1 MSRVV
6 HVIGNGD
13 SADLYNKEERKGLK
27 LTCNLPP
34 FPVPNVYASCIVDF
48 KMMKAITEGVIDVP
62 GEWVLGYRPK
72 IWMEKH
78 PTFFMQRAQQIKEF
92 FIEKPKYVA
101 NYTDFNCG
109 HMAVYYAIKKFNP
122 TEINIYGFDSIFDM
136 NLRSTSDFFMISD
149 RQANNNVRLNGNW
162 RPIWNKLFNEFN
174 SVNFRLHHFHNQ
186 IKFEVG
192 NNVEIVTYGKK

>member
-13 SADLYNKEERKGLK
+13 SADLYNNKERKGLK

-34 FPVPNVYASCIVDF
+34 FPVENVYGSCIVDF

-62 GEWVLGYRPK
+62 GEWILGYRPK

-78 PTFFMQRAQQIKEF
+78 PDFYMRRAPQVKEF
-92 FIEKPKYVA
+92 FTKKPEYVA

-136 NLRSTSDFFMISD
+136 NLRSSSDFFMISD

-162 RPIWNKLFNEFN
+162 RPIWDKLFNEFN
-174 SVNFRLHHFHNQ
+174 SINFKLHHFHNQ

-192 NNVEIVTYGKK
+192 NNVEIITYGKK

>member
-13 SADLYNKEERKGLK
+13 SADLYNNKERKGLK

-34 FPVPNVYASCIVDF
+34 IPVENVYGSCIVDF

-62 GEWVLGYRPK
+62 GEWILGYRPK

-78 PTFFMQRAQQIKEF
+78 PHFYMRRAPQVKEF
-92 FIEKPKYVA
+92 FTKKPEYVA

-136 NLRSTSDFFMISD
+136 NLRSSSDFFMISD

-162 RPIWNKLFNEFN
+162 RPIWDKLFNEFN
-174 SVNFRLHHFHNQ
+174 SINFKLHHFHNH

-192 NNVEIVTYGKK
+192 DNVEIVTYNKK

>member
-13 SADLYNKEERKGLK
+13 SADLYNNKERKGLK

-34 FPVPNVYASCIVDF
+34 FPVENVYGSCIVDF

-62 GEWVLGYRPK
+62 GEWILGYRPK

-78 PTFFMQRAQQIKEF
+78 PDFYMRRAPQVKEF
-92 FIEKPKYVA
+92 FTKKPEYVA

-136 NLRSTSDFFMISD
+136 NLRSSSDFFMISD

-162 RPIWNKLFNEFN
+162 RPIWVKLFNEFN
-174 SVNFRLHHFHNQ
+174 SINFKLHHFHKH

-192 NNVEIVTYGKK
+192 DNVEIITYGKK

>member
-13 SADLYNKEERKGLK
+13 SADLYNNKERKGLK

-34 FPVPNVYASCIVDF
+34 FPVENVYGSCIVDF

-62 GEWVLGYRPK
+62 GEWILGYRPK

-78 PTFFMQRAQQIKEF
+78 PDFYMRRAPQVKEF
-92 FIEKPKYVA
+92 FTKKPEYVA

-109 HMAVYYAIKKFNP
+109 HMAVYHAIKKFNP

-136 NLRSTSDFFMISD
+136 NLRSSSDFFMISD

-162 RPIWNKLFNEFN
+162 RPIWYRLFNEFN
-174 SVNFRLHHFHNQ
+174 SVNFKLHHFHNN
-186 IKFEVG
+186 IKFG
-192 NNVEIVTYGKK
+192 IGDNVEIITYGKK

>member
-13 SADLYNKEERKGLK
+13 SADLYNNTERKGLK

-34 FPVPNVYASCIVDF
+34 FPVENVYGSCIVDF

-62 GEWVLGYRPK
+62 GEWILGYRPK

-78 PTFFMQRAQQIKEF
+78 PDFYMRRAPQVKEF
-92 FIEKPKYVA
+92 FTKKPEYVA

-136 NLRSTSDFFMISD
+136 NLRSSSDFFMISD

-162 RPIWNKLFNEFN
+162 RPIWVKLFNEFN
-174 SVNFRLHHFHNQ
+174 SINFKLHHFHNQ

-192 NNVEIVTYGKK
+192 NNVEIITYGKK

>member
-13 SADLYNKEERKGLK
+13 SADLYNNKERKGLK

-34 FPVPNVYASCIVDF
+34 FPVENVYGSCIVDF

-62 GEWVLGYRPK
+62 GEWILGYRPK

-78 PTFFMQRAQQIKEF
+78 PDFYMRRAPQVKEF
-92 FIEKPKYVA
+92 FTKKPEYVA

-136 NLRSTSDFFMISD
+136 NLRSSSDFFMISD

-162 RPIWNKLFNEFN
+162 RPIWVKLFNEFN
-174 SVNFRLHHFHNQ
+174 SINFKLHHFHNQ

-192 NNVEIVTYGKK
+192 NNVEIITYGKK

>member
-13 SADLYNKEERKGLK
+13 SADLYNNKERKGLK

-34 FPVPNVYASCIVDF
+34 FPVENVYGSCIVDF

-62 GEWVLGYRPK
+62 GEWILGYRPK

-78 PTFFMQRAQQIKEF
+78 PDFYMRRATQIKEF
-92 FIEKPKYVA
+92 FTKKPEYVA

-136 NLRSTSDFFMISD
+136 NLRSSSDFFMISD

-162 RPIWNKLFNEFN
+162 RPIWYKLFNEFN
-174 SVNFRLHHFHNQ
+174 SVNFKLHHFHNN
-186 IKFEVG
+186 IKFG
-192 NNVEIVTYGKK
+192 IGDNVEIITYGKK

>member
-13 SADLYNKEERKGLK
+13 SADLYNNKERKGLK

-34 FPVPNVYASCIVDF
+34 FPVENVYGSCIVDF

-62 GEWVLGYRPK
+62 GEWILGYRPK

-78 PTFFMQRAQQIKEF
+78 PDFYMRRAIQVKEF
-92 FIEKPKYVA
+92 FTKKPEYVA

-136 NLRSTSDFFMISD
+136 NLRSSSDFFMISD

-162 RPIWNKLFNEFN
+162 RPIWYRLFNEFN
-174 SVNFRLHHFHNQ
+174 SVNFKLHHFHNN
-186 IKFEVG
+186 IKFG
-192 NNVEIVTYGKK
+192 IGDNVEIITYGKK